1 MSFLR
6 RSSFA
11 LVACVTCLS
20 SGLALGGCA
29 PEGADQERAESS
41 DQDFSSREAVQ
52 LDFEMD
58 GEVFTDSSWN
68 PKQTIQDQ
76 FLFTIGHLNFD
87 RSVGRLDRLV
97 LTNVQSAAAPG
108 GGYRISYHA
117 KMPVGWGKKTAVP
130 ASYAFTLPRTVSFAG
145 LESFTSKYKT
155 TCIDFGAHD
164 VDAGSMWYY
173 YRPKASGCSI
183 DPADVVTFTASVAT
197 STENTTGKYP
207 EYHRVWEDNELK
219 VVAIFGKY
227 EKTGTTSAD
236 AGIAAY
242 NAFLT
247 MMRTK
252 LGALSLTTEPASI
265 PSGPGISMPDVVFHA
280 TLADGKKVT
289 VNALLVDEV
298 SSAGESFY
306 TRYESLSA
314 SADLI
319 AYNGHA
325 GLGQNV
331 RALANRGRFVSGKY
345 LMLFM
350 NGCDTFAYVDGS
362 LAQKRAPLNPDDVS
376 GTKYMDI
383 ITNAMPSYFH
393 EDAPATSALL
403 DGLMST
409 AQPRTFEQMFASID
423 RTQVVLV
430 TGEEDN
436 AFTPGM
442 PIGPGGDGGG
452 GGGDLYS
459 REESGA
465 VTKGQEASYETP
477 ELPAGK
483 YTVSIA
489 HDAALPGGDA
499 DLYVKAG
506 SAPTLSVYDCRP
518 YQGGSVEQCSVTLA
532 APAKI
537 YAKVIGYAAR
547 SNAYKLSIK
556 QLAAPAPG
564 AWTGLN
570 ESATVTKNEE
580 KRYETPSLPAGS
592 YTFQLAGGGDAD
604 LYVRRGTAPT
614 TAAYDCRP
622 YKSGSAESCTVT
634 LAEPA
639 VVHVMVRGY
648 AASSAFTLTARP

>member
-1 MSFLR
+1 MSLRSASLGFL
-6 RSSFA
+6 
-11 LVACVTCLS
+11 ACLTFL
-20 SGLALGGCA
+20 GCA
-29 PEGADQERAESS
+29 TESAQKGEDSESS
-41 DQDFSSREAVQ
+41 DHDFSSREAVQ
-52 LDFEMD
+52 LDFELD
-58 GEVFTDSSWN
+58 GEVLTDSNFN

-76 FLFTIGHLNFD
+76 FLYTIGHLNAD

-97 LTNVQSAAAPG
+97 LTNIQTAAAPG
-108 GGYRISYHA
+108 GGYRITYHA
-117 KMPVGWGKKTAVP
+117 KMPVGWGRKTSVP
-130 ASYAFTLPRTVSFAG
+130 TTYSFTLPRTVSFAA
-145 LESFTSKYKT
+145 LASFTSKYKA
-155 TCIDFGAHD
+155 TCVDFGAHD

-173 YRPKASGCSI
+173 YRPKTSGCAI
-183 DPADVVTFTASVAT
+183 DAADVVTFAASV
-197 STENTTGKYP
+197 SRSVENTTGKYP

-236 AGIAAY
+236 AGISAY
-242 NAFLT
+242 NAFLAT
-247 MMRTK
+247 MRSK
-252 LGALSLTTEPASI
+252 LGALSLTTEPATI
-265 PSGPGISMPDVVFHA
+265 PASPGISAPDVVFRA

-298 SSAGESFY
+298 SSAGEAFY
-306 TRYESLSA
+306 SRYESLSA
-314 SADLI
+314 AADLI

-362 LAQKRAPLNPDDVS
+362 LAQKRAPLNPDDPS

-393 EDAPATSALL
+393 EDAPATTALI

-409 AQPRTFEQMFASID
+409 AQPKTFEQMFTSID
-423 RTQVVLV
+423 ATQVVLV

-442 PIGPGGDGGG
+442 PIGPGGGGG
-452 GGGDLYS
+452 GGGALYS
-459 REESGA
+459 REETGA

-483 YTVSIA
+483 YAVSIA
-489 HDAALPGGDA
+489 HDAARPGGDA

-506 SAPTLSVYDCRP
+506 SAPTLTVYDCRP
-518 YQGGSVEQCSVTLA
+518 YQGGSAEQCSVTLA

-537 YAKVIGYAAR
+537 YAKVIGYAAQ
-547 SNAYKLSIK
+547 SNAFKLSIK

-564 AWTGLN
+564 AWTGMN
-570 ESATVTKNEE
+570 ESATVAKNEE
-580 KRYETPSLPAGS
+580 KRYQTPSLPAGTYS
-592 YTFQLAGGGDAD
+592 FQLAGGGDAD
-604 LYVRRGTAPT
+604 LYVRRGSEPT
-614 TAAYDCRP
+614 TTSYDCRP

-639 VVHVMVRGY
+639 TVHVMVRGY